1 MAPAPESGGLEL
13 SNLVRQLGG
22 TAGEGEGGVNLIS
35 PPATLRANVVSPDAG
50 PDVNESHQH
59 DVHPIESPIMID
71 TGCRPSCDKP

>member
-50 PDVNESHQH
+50 PDVN
-59 DVHPIESPIMID
+59 
-71 TGCRPSCDKP
+71 